1 MSSRETLETQWLS
14 HTERFSEL
22 ERSFK
27 RSCDAIPRLDD
38 PSERE
43 GAVQSAK
50 EKMHELEDL
59 LFDMKTDLRAF
70 PATHKSS
77 KALFTREWHSYN
89 TKMSTMKDQFKQSSS
104 KHRWLSMEKH
114 TKQERQTLLSHQ
126 EMYENMR
133 LKAIQ
138 SLKMLTETEEI
149 GMNTT
154 TTLHDQGQQLNKI
167 NADVSELNDVSD
179 RARRVIRNLKMKVY
193 SDRFLQGL
201 IVIVEVWLHLH
212 FLYICQLTCDE
223 FG

>member
-1 MSSRETLETQWLS
+1 MMASRQTLETQWVT
-14 HTERFSEL
+14 HTEKFNEL
-22 ERSFK
+22 QRSFQ
-27 RSCDAIPRLDD
+27 RSCDAVPRLDD

-43 GAVQSAK
+43 GAMETAK
-50 EKMHELEDL
+50 QKMHDLEDL

-77 KALFTREWHSYN
+77 KALFTREWHSLN
-89 TKMSTMKDQFKQSSS
+89 NKVATMKNDLKHSSS
-104 KHRWLSMEKH
+104 KHQWLSMESS

-138 SLKMLTETEEI
+138 SLRVLTETEEI

-154 TTLHDQGQQLNKI
+154 TVVHDQGQQLDKI
-167 NADVSELNDVSD
+167 NADVTDLNDVSD

-193 SDRFLQGL
+193 SDRFLQIL
-201 IVIVEVWLHLH
+201 IVVVEIFIII
-212 FLYICQLTCDE
+212 FLLWWKLRKN
-223 FG
+223 F